1 MSVLILL
8 KENGVGDDRIME
20 LEKSNES
27 IKATQGTFQRYGHY
41 ELLEWCY
48 RKILIRKHL
57 QIDELMFL

>member
-1 MSVLILL
+1 MLCRVSLILL

-41 ELLEWCY
+41 EL
-48 RKILIRKHL
+48 
-57 QIDELMFL
+57 